1 MWHREQYRATF
12 IPHEIVRPRAV
23 FQYTKSRR
31 CLWINDRSNYYD
43 WLELAIFF
51 FHPQKKATLG
61 GEISLHEFKC
71 HGRMSKM
78 IRYPK
83 NDISLV
89 ILSLNKARHKGI
101 PFRNRFSSKTSQNNS
116 QKVHCRKQKHVDAV
130 NASRKQMRI
139 IVNYVLRASAAATTG
154 KKSRCYFP
162 RACISN
168 FGICHVHRS
177 SWPDTRCPIHRAHFV
192 QFWRSDVVSSN
203 WLTEVQLDG
212 WS

>member
-51 FHPQKKATLG
+51 FIHKKRQPSEAKFHCTSSNVTAACQKWFGTQK
-61 GEISLHEFKC
+61 SD
-71 HGRMSKM
+71 MS
-78 IRYPK
+78 
-83 NDISLV
+83 SV
-89 ILSLNKARHKGI
+89 ILPLNKARHKGI